1 MASKN
6 SIYVVIVAVLALM
19 SGCAAQT
26 GLLKSGTME
35 GLDGNF
41 RIYTDRTQDKMGIN
55 TVSTFVIK
63 DTDKG
68 SKSDLVYGNT
78 NGQPGIGKAMV
89 EQIIPAISNASI
101 GTFTGVFFPKPGATN
116 INTGTGAVTQSQG
129 QITGQQQGQVGIVGG
144 P

>member
-1 MASKN
+1 MARK
-6 SIYVVIVAVLALM
+6 IMILAMIMALVG
-19 SGCAAQT
+19 GCAAQT
-26 GLLKSGTME
+26 GLMKSGTME

-89 EQIIPAISNASI
+89 EQIIPALSNASI

-116 INTGTGAVTQSQG
+116 INAANVGNVSQG
-129 QITGQQQGQVGIVGG
+129 QGQFSAQQQGQVGIVGG

>member
-1 MASKN
+1 MARKL
-6 SIYVVIVAVLALM
+6 SIFVVIVAVSALI
-19 SGCAAQT
+19 SGCAAQV

-89 EQIIPAISNASI
+89 EQIIPALSNASI

-116 INTGTGAVTQSQG
+116 STTGAVNQG
-129 QITGQQQGQVGIVGG
+129 QGQVTGQQQGQVGIVGG